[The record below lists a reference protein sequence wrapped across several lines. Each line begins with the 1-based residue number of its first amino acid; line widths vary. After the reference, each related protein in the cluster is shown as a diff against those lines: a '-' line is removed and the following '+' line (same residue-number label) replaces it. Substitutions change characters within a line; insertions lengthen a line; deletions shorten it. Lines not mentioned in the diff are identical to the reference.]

1 MRTADF
7 QADMGRL
14 EELER
19 TALEHPEKEVRL
31 EAGVEA
37 DAIRSQYE
45 LEPLLMQSYYAEKQK
60 SRSAG
65 PAFARSTQV
74 RR

>member
-1 MRTADF
+1 MRTAEF

-19 TALEHPEKEVRL
+19 TAREHPEKEVRL
-31 EAGVEA
+31 DAGVDA

-45 LEPLLMQSYYAEKQK
+45 LEPL
-60 SRSAG
+60 R
-65 PAFARSTQV
+65 V
-74 RR
+74 RQAWLCRPCAL